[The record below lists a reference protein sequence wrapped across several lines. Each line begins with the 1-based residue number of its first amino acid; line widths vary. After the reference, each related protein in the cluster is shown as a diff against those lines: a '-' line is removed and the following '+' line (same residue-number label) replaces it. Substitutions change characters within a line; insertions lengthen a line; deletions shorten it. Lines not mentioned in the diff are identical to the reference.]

1 MSVETTATAA
11 RERAEAIR
19 SGIDA
24 IADALQ
30 KIPPLIIAAREAEDW
45 KTLGYDSWKD
55 YVTGEF
61 GTSFIKLT
69 KGTRKEWTLA
79 LADAGLSTRE
89 IAPVVNVG
97 KTQVQRDL
105 AAPKGAARS
114 PEERLSGELH
124 AVMHRLGKARDMMRK
139 GAAANS
145 QAQLALQE
153 VVRLVQ
159 EILNTGAER
168 EAR

>member
-1 MSVETTATAA
+1 MSIQTNTSAA
-11 RERAEAIR
+11 QQRAEAIR
-19 SGIDA
+19 RGIDA
-24 IADALQ
+24 TAAALADVPRLVIEAH
-30 KIPPLIIAAREAEDW
+30 RAEDW
-45 KTLGYDSWKD
+45 RTLGYGTWQD

-61 GTSFIKLT
+61 GTSLIKLDRAT
-69 KGTRKEWTLA
+69 RQTWTHSLKG
-79 LADAGLSTRE
+79 AGMSTRE
-89 IAPVVNVG
+89 IAPVTNVG

-105 AAPKGAARS
+105 TAPNGAARS

-124 AVMHRLGKARDMMRK
+124 AVMHRLGKARDMIRK

-168 EAR
+168 EAL